1 MEVDLNLEFKG
12 RQPQLGSKQK
22 MTSNWKKTSS
32 LKYMEDELNFRVN
45 GRQPKFQRRPQV
57 KLP

>member
-22 MTSNWKKTSS
+22 ITSNWKQMEEN
-32 LKYMEDELNFRVN
+32 LKFEVN
-45 GRQPKFQRRPQV
+45 GK
-57 KLP
+57 